1 MRKNFFLLTHCLT
14 YEKYHY
20 NFNLRSNHM
29 TSNRMVYYFDKTCGN
44 VDNILLYELKKE
56 STAQIFGNKK
66 AVTE

>member
-1 MRKNFFLLTHCLT
+1 
-14 YEKYHY
+14 
-20 NFNLRSNHM
+20 
-29 TSNRMVYYFDKTCGN
+29 MVYYFDKTCGN